1 MPRGRPPK
9 PTALKELEGNPGKRK
24 LNKSEPKPQT
34 MLDIEPPKFLSK
46 AAKPVWKFYA
56 GKMAYGVLTAVDTAM
71 FASWCEGEALRQAM
85 QTALENEPLMVAGY
99 KPGQMVANPLI
110 SKIADQTR
118 LLVTLAS
125 KLGFDPISRQ
135 AMHVQQQDSSNA
147 LPPDVDDFG
156 IEHVRH

>member
-1 MPRGRPPK
+1 MPAGRPRK
-9 PTALKELEGNPGKRK
+9 PTAIKEADGNPGKRK

-56 GKMAYGVLTAVDTAM
+56 GKMTFGVLTAVDTGV
-71 FASWCEGEALRQAM
+71 FAAWCEAEAIRQAL
-85 QTALENEPLMVAGY
+85 QNALDGQPLMATGST
-99 KPGQMVANPLI
+99 GQMIVNPLVRQ
-110 SKIADQTR
+110 IADQSR

-135 AMHVQQQDSSNA
+135 AMHVQPDSGA
-147 LPPDVDDFG
+147 LPSDVDDFG